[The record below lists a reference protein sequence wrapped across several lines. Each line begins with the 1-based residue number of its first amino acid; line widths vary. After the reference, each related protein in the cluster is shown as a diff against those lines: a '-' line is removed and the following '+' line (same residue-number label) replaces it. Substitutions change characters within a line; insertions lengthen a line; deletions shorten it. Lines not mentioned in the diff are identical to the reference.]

1 MTFFQAW
8 ICAVN
13 SAPIVAQEANNLVLR
28 VTHTGGILV
37 VLLLVIL
44 CRRWVARRISGRPFA
59 VAVTVVAVAG
69 TLVVESSYLV
79 DALPG
84 VVAILGSLLT
94 ASATGAFLVAWGE
107 GYVNI
112 PRRTDQAKAT
122 MLALPASFVVY
133 LLVTTF
139 PVSLSFVVV
148 SALPVGIAACL
159 WWVIS
164 AKADAG
170 PKGSE
175 ATDFGLPLS
184 ASPRPTSANR
194 LNGLPDRTLFRLMLY
209 IAIISVPLNYL
220 GIFLEEQLG
229 VVGHELW
236 QAVYSIAL
244 FIFVGA
250 LLLETM
256 LKKRPV
262 TVLPTFVV
270 ILITAGLLFRF
281 FLDSPFLAIM
291 SFMTSGYTLFVAL
304 FYCYLGANT
313 LLGKRAPF
321 LVFAFGNCAN
331 TAGQVL
337 GWLIG
342 LFTGALFAPL
352 ASYVAVGIVYVV
364 LVVGLFL
371 LPLKRNFFSGDAGP
385 EDGVGE
391 TEARGK
397 AENTPATSVFVDGVR
412 SQCLLLATAH
422 ALSDREGQILEYLV
436 RGRSLETIA
445 TEINLSRN
453 TVKTHTE
460 HIYHKLN
467 VHTREELI
475 IRLEAVSENDPPN
488 G

>member
-1 MTFFQAW
+1 MTLFQAW

-13 SAPIVAQEANNLVLR
+13 SAPIVAQEANNLALR
-28 VTHTGGILV
+28 VTHTGGILA
-37 VLLLVIL
+37 VLLLVVL
-44 CRRWVARRISGRPFA
+44 GRHWVVRWINNRSFVVIVA
-59 VAVTVVAVAG
+59 VVAVAG
-69 TLVVESSYLV
+69 TLVAESSYLV

-94 ASATGAFLVAWGE
+94 ASSTGAFLVVWGE
-107 GYVNI
+107 GYANI
-112 PRRTDQAKAT
+112 PRRMDQAKAT

-139 PVSLSFVVV
+139 PVALSFVVV
-148 SALPVGIAACL
+148 SALPLGIAVCL

-164 AKADAG
+164 AKADKVPKSNDTTG
-170 PKGSE
+170 PGSPAVAPLRQTGE
-175 ATDFGLPLS
+175 GLLS
-184 ASPRPTSANR
+184 
-194 LNGLPDRTLFRLMLY
+194 GLPDRTLLRLMLY

-250 LLLETM
+250 LLFEMM
-256 LKKRPV
+256 LRKRPV

-281 FLDSPFLAIM
+281 FLDSPVLAIM

-313 LLGKRAPF
+313 LVGRRAPF

-331 TAGQVL
+331 TVGQVL

-342 LFTGALFAPL
+342 LFAGALFVPL

-371 LPLKRNFFSGDAGP
+371 LPLKRNFFSEEDEAG
-385 EDGVGE
+385 EAE
-391 TEARGK
+391 TLDKANEALG
-397 AENTPATSVFVDGVR
+397 TSVFVDGAH
-412 SQCLLLATAH
+412 SQCLLLAAAYT
-422 ALSDREGQILEYLV
+422 LSDREEQILEYLV
-436 RGRSLETIA
+436 RGRNLETIA
-445 TEINLSRN
+445 AEINLSRN

-460 HIYHKLN
+460 HIYHKLG

-475 IRLEAVSENDPPN
+475 IRLEAAGENDPPN
-488 G
+488 D